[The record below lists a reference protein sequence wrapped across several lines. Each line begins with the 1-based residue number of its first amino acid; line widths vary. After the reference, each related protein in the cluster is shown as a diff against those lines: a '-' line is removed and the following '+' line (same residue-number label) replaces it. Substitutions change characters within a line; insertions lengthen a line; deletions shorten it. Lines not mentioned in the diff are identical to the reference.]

1 MKRIVFALLVAL
13 ASATVS
19 AQQNPE
25 RGFVIT
31 NDNDTIYGTIDY
43 RTDEMNATKCTFKA
57 DDKNEF
63 RTYLPGEILGYR
75 FSNNGRF
82 YISKE
87 FEIEEKRSLVF
98 AEYMIKGVLNV
109 YRVRGISYD
118 DIYFFE
124 NEMGEIQSYKSYTNL
139 ATVDEKTITKNS
151 RDLYNFL
158 SHSSF
163 SSADEVK
170 TKPMKARDIINI
182 ARTYHEDVCT
192 SGEDCIKYE
201 FDDKN
206 DNNRCAYYVTL
217 GVFHYFETKYY
228 NSTTLFPM
236 IGIGISPD
244 MSRLVKN
251 TSLQFNLDLYHDK
264 EMNIPIWF
272 NTKLGLQRWT
282 STGKGIKF
290 MYNAGLSMAM
300 LESLGLYAGVGI
312 DIPISKKMGIV
323 ANIYVVPPSWEL
335 YNLFNIEDKY
345 SGCQLQ
351 LTTGIRF

>member
-1 MKRIVFALLVAL
+1 MKRTMFALLVAL

-217 GVFHYFETKYY
+217 GASHYFETNDYQAA
-228 NSTTLFPM
+228 TLFP
-236 IGIGISPD
+236 ILGIGLSPD
-244 MSRLVKN
+244 ISRLIKN
-251 TSLQFNLDLYHDK
+251 TSMRFNLDLYHDK
-264 EMNIPIWF
+264 EMDIPVWF
-272 NTKLGLQRWT
+272 NIKLGLQRWVT
-282 STGKGIKF
+282 FGKDVKF
-290 MYNAGLSMAM
+290 LYSVGGSMAM
-300 LESLGLYAGVGI
+300 LESYGLYAGVGI
-312 DIPISKKMGIV
+312 DIPISKKMGFV
-323 ANIYVVPPSWEL
+323 ANIDVVSPSKVM
-335 YNLFNIEDKY
+335 YYMFDDVDKY
-345 SGCQLQ
+345 TGCQFQ
-351 LTTGIRF
+351 FSTGIRF